1 MKATRL
7 ALVGILALSLAF
19 AAQAQDKEAK
29 KDDSVKAKLVG
40 TWEVESGKGLP
51 KGAKVQFTKDGKVL
65 ITHKRDDEERKIE
78 GTYKV
83 DGTTIKIIT
92 KRDDKERK
100 LEIKVSKVD
109 DKQLVV
115 QGPKEET
122 LTFKK
127 LRKTREKDKE

>member
-1 MKATRL
+1 MNAMRL
-7 ALVGILALSLAF
+7 ALVGALALGLAF

-29 KDDSVKAKLVG
+29 RDDSVKAKLVG
-40 TWEVESGKGLP
+40 TWEVESGKGLR

-65 ITHKRDDEERKIE
+65 ITTKGDDKERKIG

-83 DGTTIKIIT
+83 EGTTITLIT
-92 KRDDKERK
+92 KHDDKERK

-115 QGPKEET
+115 EGRKGQT

-127 LRKTREKDKE
+127 VGTTKEKDKE